1 MTENEELNQ
10 EVGAIEAIYP
20 ECIEKLGP
28 SIYKFKVPQHE
39 HILFQ
44 MSFPQRY
51 PEEKPCILDV
61 LSEKEGFDEKY
72 LMTLFQEVL
81 DSIYQEGMVVIFDLF
96 TELDAILF
104 TGEDDEET
112 LINDEDHWN
121 DGDTDLNELAENLQ
135 KSVIEDEEQD
145 YENYVYDEKR
155 EVAKTTTKKQ
165 NHAKEATKSNPLEG
179 WTISDPITDRKSTF
193 VAFAKKVD
201 SLDEAYDS
209 FKTLM
214 EDKKCGRANHA
225 MRAWRIKDKETG
237 AQYQDCDDDGESAAG
252 GRMLHLMTIMD
263 TWNVMVVC
271 CRWFGGVHI
280 GPDRFKHI
288 NSATRDALVKGNYV
302 DVESGNKKTKKKK

>member
-1 MTENEELNQ
+1 
-10 EVGAIEAIYP
+10 
-20 ECIEKLGP
+20 
-28 SIYKFKVPQHE
+28 
-39 HILFQ
+39 

-201 SLDEAYDS
+201 SLDEAYDC

-302 DVESGNKKTKKKK
+302 EVESGNKKTKKKK